1 MFTKEVY
8 HEEVIKQAPKNYST
22 LFTRKKGLQHTSS

>member
-8 HEEVIKQAPKNYST
+8 HEEVIKQAPKNYCT
-22 LFTRKKGLQHTSS
+22 LFT